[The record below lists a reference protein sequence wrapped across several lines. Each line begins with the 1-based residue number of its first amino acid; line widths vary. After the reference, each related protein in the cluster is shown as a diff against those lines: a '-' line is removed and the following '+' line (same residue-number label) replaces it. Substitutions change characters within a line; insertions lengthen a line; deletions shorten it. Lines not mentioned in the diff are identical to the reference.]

1 MRCIISSISTDVY
14 AVADV
19 AFDASICI
27 KNAPLRNERN
37 PMAKS
42 RSKLSRQ
49 AVKKSKKVAPRMAK
63 RAAPSRS
70 LAPAG
75 KGKWV
80 YAFGGGKAAG
90 RPGMRNLLGGKGAGL
105 AEMAQLG
112 LPVPPGFT
120 ITTEVCTYFYDH
132 EKTYPKDLRHQVD
145 AALAEVGRITGKTF
159 GDSENPLLVSVR
171 SGARA
176 SMPGMMDT
184 VLNLGLNDVTVAALA
199 DKSGDR
205 RFAYDSYRR
214 FITMYSDV
222 VLGIPHHHFEEIL
235 DEHKDRNG
243 YTLDTDLEAADWEQ
257 LVGRFK
263 ERVKAESGKPFPQDP
278 HAQLWGAIGAVFSS
292 WMNQR
297 AITYR
302 RLHGIPQSWGTA
314 VNVQAMV
321 FGNMGETSATG
332 VAFTRNPSTGEK
344 KLYGEFL
351 INAQGED
358 VVAGIR
364 TPQEIT
370 EEARKESG
378 SDKPSMEQ
386 AMPKAFAELKR
397 IHAVLEKHYRDMQDL
412 EFTVEQGKLWML
424 QTRNGKRTAK
434 AALRIAVE
442 LAQEKLISK
451 EEAVMRI
458 EPGSLDQLLHP
469 TIDPDAERNVIAT
482 GLPASPGAASG
493 EIVFSS
499 EEAELLKSQGR
510 KVILVRVETS
520 PEDIHGMHAAEG
532 ILTTRGGMTSH
543 AAVVARGM
551 GKPCVAGAGALRVDY
566 KAQTMTAGGV
576 TLKKGDTLT
585 IDGAT
590 GQVLAG
596 TVPMREP
603 ALAGEFGTLMKWA
616 DTARTLKV
624 RANADTPADARA
636 AIKFG
641 AQGIGL
647 CRTEHMFFEED
658 RIRAVREMILA
669 EDEKSR
675 RTALAKLLPMQRA
688 DFVEL
693 FKIMGGLPVTIR
705 LLDPPLHEFLPHTE
719 AEIAEVAQAM
729 GADPRKLAD
738 RARELHE
745 FNPMLGFRGCR
756 LAIAYPEIAEM
767 QARAIFEAAVEAGRA
782 IGKAIEPE
790 IMVPLIASKA
800 ELDLVKER
808 IDATAE
814 TVAAETKSR
823 LKYQV
828 GTMIELP
835 RAALKAG
842 EIAETAEF
850 FSFGTN
856 DLTQTAFGI
865 SRDDA
870 ASFLG
875 IYTSKGILSVDP
887 FVSIDREGVGELVRI
902 ATERGR
908 KVRKNLKLGICGEH
922 GGDPAS
928 VTFCHEIGLDYVSCS
943 PFRVPIA
950 RLAAAQAALGKT
962 ASSTA

>member
-1 MRCIISSISTDVY
+1 
-14 AVADV
+14 
-19 AFDASICI
+19 
-27 KNAPLRNERN
+27 
-37 PMAKS
+37 MAKS
-42 RSKLSRQ
+42 RSKTSRRP
-49 AVKKSKKVAPRMAK
+49 VKKSPARARANAAKKHRAAAAKPK
-63 RAAPSRS
+63 RAAASTAR
-70 LAPAG
+70 

-80 YAFGGGKAAG
+80 YGFGGGKAEG
-90 RPGMRNLLGGKGAGL
+90 RAAMRNLLGGKGAGL
-105 AEMAQLG
+105 AEMAHLG

-120 ITTEVCTYFYDH
+120 ITTEVCTYFYEHD
-132 EKTYPKDLRHQVD
+132 KSYPRDLKPQVE
-145 AALAEVGRITGKTF
+145 AALVTLGRITGKTF
-159 GDSENPLLVSVR
+159 GDAKNPLLVSVR

-184 VLNLGLNDVTVAALA
+184 VLNLGLNDTTVRALA
-199 DKSGDR
+199 EKSGDP
-205 RFAYDSYRR
+205 RFAQDSYRR

-222 VLGIPHHHFEEIL
+222 VLGIGHHHFEEIL
-235 DEHKDRNG
+235 DEHKERAG
-243 YTLDTDLEAADWEQ
+243 YTLDTDLSADDWAA
-257 LVGRFK
+257 VIVRYK
-263 ERVKAESGKPFPQDP
+263 ERVEQESGKPFPQDP
-278 HAQLWGAIGAVFSS
+278 HAQLWGAIGAVFGS

-302 RLHGIPQSWGTA
+302 RLHNIPESWGTA

-321 FGNMGETSATG
+321 FGNMGESSATG

-370 EEARKESG
+370 EAARKEAG
-378 SDKPSMEQ
+378 SVKPSME
-386 AMPKAFAELKR
+386 AALPDAFAELKR
-397 IHAVLEKHYRDMQDL
+397 IQSVLERHYRDMQDL

-424 QTRNGKRTAK
+424 QTRSGKRTAK

-442 LAQEKLISK
+442 MAGEKLISK
-451 EEAVMRI
+451 QEAVSRI
-458 EPGSLDQLLHP
+458 DAASLDQLLHP
-469 TIDPDAERNVIAT
+469 TIDPDAERKVIAT
-482 GLPASPGAASG
+482 GLPASPGAACG
-493 EIVFSS
+493 EIVFSPD
-499 EEAELLKSQGR
+499 EAEALKGQGH

-551 GKPCVAGAGALRVDY
+551 GKPCVSGAGALRVDY
-566 KAQTMTAGGV
+566 RTQTMSAGGV

-596 TVPMREP
+596 QVPMLQP
-603 ALAGEFGTLMKWA
+603 ALAGEFATLMEWA
-616 DTARTLKV
+616 DELRELKV
-624 RANADTPADARA
+624 RANADTPADAQA

-641 AQGIGL
+641 AEGIGL
-647 CRTEHMFFEED
+647 CRTEHMFFDED

-669 EDEKSR
+669 GDEQAR
-675 RTALAKLLPMQRA
+675 RAALAKLLPMQRA

-693 FKIMGGLPVTIR
+693 FKIMGALPVTIR

-719 AEIAEVAQAM
+719 DEIAAVAESM
-729 GADPRKLAD
+729 GADPKKLAD

-782 IGKAIEPE
+782 TGKPVKPE
-790 IMVPLIASKA
+790 IMVPLTAGKA
-800 ELDLVKER
+800 ELDLVKAR
-808 IDATAE
+808 IDAMAK
-814 TVAAETKSR
+814 TVAAETKSSVD
-823 LKYQV
+823 YQV

-842 EIAETAEF
+842 EIAESAEF

-856 DLTQTAFGI
+856 DLTQTTFGI

-875 IYTSKGILSVDP
+875 IYTSKGILSADP
-887 FVSIDREGVGELVRI
+887 FVSIDRDGVGELIHI

-928 VTFCHEIGLDYVSCS
+928 VAFCHEAGLDYVSCS

-950 RLAAAQAALGKT
+950 RLAAAQAALGKS
-962 ASSTA
+962 AGGEG

>member
-1 MRCIISSISTDVY
+1 VRGKQT
-14 AVADV
+14 
-19 AFDASICI
+19 
-27 KNAPLRNERN
+27 
-37 PMAKS
+37 
-42 RSKLSRQ
+42 SK
-49 AVKKSKKVAPRMAK
+49 
-63 RAAPSRS
+63 AAPVKT
-70 LAPAG
+70 AG
-75 KGKWV
+75 KGRWV
-80 YAFGGGKAAG
+80 YAFGGGKAEG
-90 RPGMRNLLGGKGAGL
+90 RAAMRNLLGGKGAGL
-105 AEMAQLG
+105 AEMAHLG

-120 ITTEVCTYFYDH
+120 ITTEVCTYFYDNG
-132 EKTYPKDLRHQVD
+132 KTYPKDLKPQVE
-145 AALAEVGRITGKTF
+145 AALAEVGRITKKKF
-159 GDSENPLLVSVR
+159 GDADNPLLVSVR

-184 VLNLGLNDVTVAALA
+184 VLNLGLNDMTAAALA
-199 DKSGDR
+199 KKSGDR
-205 RFAYDSYRR
+205 RFAQDSYRR

-222 VLGIPHHHFEEIL
+222 VLGIEHHHFEEIL
-235 DEHKDRNG
+235 DDHKDRNG
-243 YTLDTDLEAADWEQ
+243 YTLDTDLDADDWQ
-257 LVGRFK
+257 QIIVRYK
-263 ERVKAESGKPFPQDP
+263 ERVEEEIGEPFPQDP
-278 HAQLWGAIGAVFSS
+278 HAQLWGAIGAVFGS

-302 RLHGIPQSWGTA
+302 RLHGIPESWGTA

-321 FGNMGETSATG
+321 FGNMGESSATG

-370 EEARKESG
+370 EQARKEAG
-378 SDKPSMEQ
+378 SDKPSMER
-386 AMPKAFAELKR
+386 ALPNAFAELRR
-397 IHAVLEKHYRDMQDL
+397 IHAALERHYRDMQDL

-424 QTRNGKRTAK
+424 QTRSGKRTAQ

-442 LAQEKLISK
+442 LAQEKLITK
-451 EEAVMRI
+451 EEAVARI
-458 EPGSLDQLLHP
+458 DPAALDQLLHP
-469 TIDPDAERNVIAT
+469 TIDPDAERKVIAS
-482 GLPASPGAASG
+482 GLPASPGAACG

-499 EEAELLKSQGR
+499 EDAETLKAQGR

-551 GKPCVAGAGALRVDY
+551 GKPCVSGAGALRVDY
-566 KAQTMTAGGV
+566 RAQSMTAGG
-576 TLKKGDTLT
+576 TTMKKGEILT
-585 IDGAT
+585 IDGST
-590 GQVLAG
+590 GQVLVG
-596 TVPMREP
+596 RVPMLEP
-603 ALAGEFGTLMKWA
+603 ALAGEFATLMKWA
-616 DTARTLKV
+616 DAARKLKV

-641 AQGIGL
+641 AEGIGL
-647 CRTEHMFFEED
+647 CRTEHMFFDED

-669 EDEKSR
+669 DDEESR
-675 RTALAKLLPMQRA
+675 RAALAKLLPMQRA
-688 DFVEL
+688 DFAEL
-693 FKIMGGLPVTIR
+693 FTIMDGLPVTIR
-705 LLDPPLHEFLPHTE
+705 LLDPPLHEFLPHSD
-719 AEIAEVAQAM
+719 AEVAEVAQAM
-729 GADPRKLAD
+729 GADPKRLAD
-738 RARELHE
+738 RARQLHE

-767 QARAIFEAAVEAGRA
+767 QARAIFEAAAETSRTT
-782 IGKAIEPE
+782 GKPVAPE

-808 IDATAE
+808 IDAMAHKVASE
-814 TVAAETKSR
+814 TNSK
-823 LKYQV
+823 LGYQV

-835 RAALKAG
+835 RAALKAD

-870 ASFLG
+870 ASFLS
-875 IYTSKGILSVDP
+875 IYTAKGILPADP
-887 FVSIDREGVGELVRI
+887 FVSIDRDGVGELIRI
-902 ATERGR
+902 AAERGR
-908 KVRKNLKLGICGEH
+908 KVRQKLKLGICGEH

-928 VTFCHEIGLDYVSCS
+928 VAFCHEVKLDYVSCS

-950 RLAAAQAALGKT
+950 RLAAAQAALGKDAVT
-962 ASSTA
+962 EI

>member
-1 MRCIISSISTDVY
+1 
-14 AVADV
+14 
-19 AFDASICI
+19 
-27 KNAPLRNERN
+27 
-37 PMAKS
+37 MA
-42 RSKLSRQ
+42 
-49 AVKKSKKVAPRMAK
+49 
-63 RAAPSRS
+63 
-70 LAPAG
+70 AG
-75 KGKWV
+75 KKGQWV

-90 RPGMRNLLGGKGAGL
+90 RAGMRNLLGGKGAGL

-120 ITTEVCTYFYDH
+120 ITTEVCTYFYQNGN
-132 EKTYPKDLRHQVD
+132 TYPKDLKPQVET
-145 AALAEVGRITGKTF
+145 ALAEVGRITGKKF
-159 GDSENPLLVSVR
+159 GDGENPLLVSVR

-184 VLNLGLNDVTVAALA
+184 VLNLGLNDTTVAALA
-199 DKSGDR
+199 EKSGDK

-243 YTLDTDLEAADWEQ
+243 YTLDTDMEAADWEQ
-257 LVGRFK
+257 VVALFK
-263 ERVKAESGKPFPQDP
+263 ERVEKETGRPFPQEP
-278 HAQLWGAIGAVFSS
+278 HAQLWGAIGAVFGS

-302 RLHGIPQSWGTA
+302 RLHAIPESWGTA

-378 SDKPSMEQ
+378 SKKPSMES
-386 AMPKAFAELKR
+386 AMPQAFAELKR
-397 IHAVLEKHYRDMQDL
+397 IHAALEKHYRDMQDL

-451 EEAVMRI
+451 DEAVTRI
-458 EPGSLDQLLHP
+458 DPASLDQLLHP
-469 TIDPDAERNVIAT
+469 TIDPEAERKIVAT
-482 GLPASPGAASG
+482 GLPASPGAACG

-499 EEAELLKSQGR
+499 EDAELLKSQGH

-566 KAQTMTAGGV
+566 RTQTMTAGGV
-576 TLKKGDTLT
+576 MMKKGDTLT
-585 IDGAT
+585 IDGST

-596 TVPMREP
+596 KVAMRQPE
-603 ALAGEFGTLMKWA
+603 LAGEFGTLMKWA
-616 DTARTLKV
+616 DASRKLKV

-641 AQGIGL
+641 AEGIGL
-647 CRTEHMFFEED
+647 CRTEHMFFDED

-669 EDEKSR
+669 EDEKAR
-675 RTALAKLLPMQRA
+675 RSALAKLLPMQRA
-688 DFVEL
+688 DFVAL
-693 FKIMGGLPVTIR
+693 FEIMAGLPVTIR

-719 AEIAEVAQAM
+719 QEIAEVAQAM
-729 GADPRKLAD
+729 GADPKKLAD

-767 QARAIFEAAVEAGRA
+767 QARAIFEAAVEAGRST
-782 IGKAIEPE
+782 GKPIVPE
-790 IMVPLIASKA
+790 IMVPLIAGKA

-808 IDATAE
+808 IDAMAE
-814 TVAAETKSR
+814 TVSAETKSPV
-823 LKYQV
+823 KYQV

-835 RAALKAG
+835 RAALMAG
-842 EIAETAEF
+842 EIAATAEF

-856 DLTQTAFGI
+856 DLTQTTFGI

-875 IYTSKGILSVDP
+875 IYTSKGILAGDP
-887 FVSIDREGVGELVRI
+887 FVSIDRDGVGELVRI

-908 KVRKNLKLGICGEH
+908 KVRKDLKLGICGEH

-928 VTFCHEIGLDYVSCS
+928 VAFCNEIGLDYVSCS

-950 RLAAAQAALGKT
+950 RLAAAQAALGRST
-962 ASSTA
+962 SSTA